1 MVAGTRIWEQGLV
14 EPREA
19 VMTGVIVIIGV
30 ALFLAGVMIG
40 VVAAVAVAARRENR
54 SYHH

>member
-1 MVAGTRIWEQGLV
+1 MA
-14 EPREA
+14 
-19 VMTGVIVIIGV
+19 GVIVIIGV

>member
-19 VMTGVIVIIGV
+19 VMTGVIVIVGV

>member
-1 MVAGTRIWEQGLV
+1 
-14 EPREA
+14 
-19 VMTGVIVIIGV
+19 MTGVIVIIGV

-40 VVAAVAVAARRENR
+40 VVAAVAVAARRGNR

>member
-19 VMTGVIVIIGV
+19 VMAGVIVIIGV

>member
-1 MVAGTRIWEQGLV
+1 VVAGTRIWEQELV

-40 VVAAVAVAARRENR
+40 VVAAVAVTARRENR
-54 SYHH
+54 SYRH